1 MFSTQAAPSQNDDTE
16 RRPWTI
22 GPDDGYRE
30 AADSERQHPEED
42 TENKQNGDV
51 EDSTPTAPLPA
62 IGKRDVL
69 IRDEISMVDD
79 PSLSGT
85 PAAPTEIPS
94 DEEISRPDTICTESI
109 PEAYGKTAGI
119 NSHDQQRARSE
130 KSSSNESYTSTS
142 AASPKMGKKD
152 TSRDMIENPAVERFV
167 AALWDE
173 TKSTQY
179 IFRLYREIPSPGVAY
194 LSKRSRGFLLRRF
207 ADPPDRRWI
216 DARRYLALIEDMNAA
231 GLPVSRA
238 LWTSAIHFAGRAS
251 GRVFK
256 RDLRRAI
263 GIWHQM
269 ERVAGI
275 ESDNVVFSTLFDIAI
290 KAGQYT
296 VADRLMEEMK
306 TRGIPFRRSLKV
318 SKIYYHGFLR
328 DVEGIRQAFDD
339 FIKSGEIVD
348 TVVLNCLIVSFLRA
362 GEPGTAEQLYD
373 RMMEAQ
379 KKLEKELQ
387 AGNQRLPHHPTL
399 ASDMPTYRKR
409 MKELRRTL
417 NLSTSLRDEL
427 PEEHRLL
434 QASLSMAPD
443 TRTFH
448 IFLSYHA
455 SQTGNLFAFMS
466 VLKDMERT
474 FDVPPRAMVYLF
486 LFEGFARFGRKRRQ
500 WSAERLQ
507 DVWKSY
513 LRLLYETR
521 MSVIDRTTL
530 RRDKLLWENPLSN
543 SMEEEMREKLLKNTP
558 NELYAPLPF
567 REMNSKKQSKE
578 DALDEEDHYGTDET
592 EEDADED
599 EAEEMLKNPRQAGV
613 EKELGELEKRIE
625 NGVFLGRRV
634 ILAILRAFGACSGPY
649 AVMNVWLRLERIWQP
664 KKRKALDVMAIKD
677 ELERQL
683 SKGSW
688 R

>member
-1 MFSTQAAPSQNDDTE
+1 MFSTQTAPSHSDDNE
-16 RRPWTI
+16 RASWAI
-22 GPDDGYRE
+22 GPDDEYTE
-30 AADSERQHPEED
+30 AHDPERRHPEED
-42 TENKQNGDV
+42 NENNHNRGL

-62 IGKRDVL
+62 IGKRNVL
-69 IRDEISMVDD
+69 IRESSLVDNPD
-79 PSLSGT
+79 LSETPTAPSK
-85 PAAPTEIPS
+85 IP
-94 DEEISRPDTICTESI
+94 PDV
-109 PEAYGKTAGI
+109 
-119 NSHDQQRARSE
+119 E
-130 KSSSNESYTSTS
+130 KSTLDTTHKEFISEIYVKTDNVSSPEQEGAPSGKISQNEPISTVT
-142 AASPKMGKKD
+142 ASPKKGKKD

-179 IFRLYREIPSPGVAY
+179 IFRLYREIPPPGVAY

-207 ADPPDRRWI
+207 ADPPDRRWV
-216 DARRYLALIEDMNAA
+216 DARRYLALIEDMNVA

-238 LWTSAIHFAGRAS
+238 LWTTAIHFAGRAS

-256 RDLRRAI
+256 RDLQRAI
-263 GIWHQM
+263 GIWHRM

-275 ESDNVVFSTLFDIAI
+275 ESDGVVFSTLFDIAI

-296 VADRLMEEMK
+296 VADRLMDEMRK
-306 TRGIPFRRSLKV
+306 RDIPLRRSMKV
-318 SKIYYHGFLR
+318 SKIYYHGFVR

-348 TVVLNCLIVSFLRA
+348 TAVLNCLIVSFLKA
-362 GEPGTAEQLYD
+362 GELDTAEQLYD

-379 KKLEKELQ
+379 KKFEKDLY
-387 AGNQRLPHHPTL
+387 AGSQRLPHHPTL
-399 ASDMPTYRKR
+399 TSDMPSYRKKMR
-409 MKELRRTL
+409 ELRRTL
-417 NLSTSLRDEL
+417 NLSSSLKDEL

-434 QASLSMAPD
+434 QASLPMAPD

-448 IFLSYHA
+448 ILLSHHA
-455 SQTGNLFAFMS
+455 SQTGNLFKFMS

-486 LFEGFARFGRKRRQ
+486 LFEGFARFGRKRRH

-507 DVWKSY
+507 DVWRSY

-521 MSVIDRTTL
+521 MSVIDRNVL
-530 RRDKLLWENPLSN
+530 RRDKPSWENPLSK
-543 SMEEEMREKLLKNTP
+543 SMEEEMKDKLLKDTP
-558 NELYAPLPF
+558 NELYTPLPF
-567 REMNSKKQSKE
+567 HETNPKEQNDE
-578 DALDEEDHYGTDET
+578 DALDEEDQHET
-592 EEDADED
+592 EEDADDD
-599 EAEEMLKNPRQAGV
+599 EADEMLKNPRLAGV
-613 EKELGELEKRIE
+613 EKELGELERRIE

-634 ILAILRAFGACSGPY
+634 ILAILRAFGACSGPD
-649 AVMNVWLRLERIWQP
+649 AVMNAWLRLERIWQP

-683 SKGSW
+683 SRRGS
-688 R
+688 RR